1 MDASQSRTK
10 GATVPA
16 KSAGALVL
24 AATLAAAAAWPPFL
38 PPPGALD
45 PDAAAIVER
54 VWREPTF
61 TRIVD
66 GGRAAVPFEVYL
78 AFVDL
83 PEVTAAAARH
93 LGLARYEVHV
103 LGPDQYRATDHEG
116 AEGVYR
122 VLVREGGRRVVV
134 SSGRHRGAIL
144 GTIEG
149 HAVTVLD
156 FDERDGVTTRRLSAW
171 VLIESQVAAALARLL
186 VPVFGT
192 VVDRKLT
199 EGFRVT
205 ERVTLWALQRP
216 AEFCRWLAGER
227 VAPARR
233 AQLDTLVPVCEAGRL
248 HAVPPP
254 R

>member
-1 MDASQSRTK
+1 M
-10 GATVPA
+10 PA

-24 AATLAAAAAWPPFL
+24 AATLALGAAWPSFL

-45 PDAAAIVER
+45 PDVVATVER

-66 GGRAAVPFEVYL
+66 GGQAAVPFEAYL
-78 AFVDL
+78 TFVDL

-103 LGPDQYRATDHEG
+103 LGPDRYRATDHEG

-122 VLVREGGRRVVV
+122 VLARDGGRRVVL

-144 GTIEG
+144 GAIEG

-156 FDERDGVTTRRLSAW
+156 FGDRGGVTTRRLSAW

-186 VPVFGT
+186 VPVFGG

-216 AEFCRWLAGER
+216 AEFCRWLAEER

-233 AQLDTLVPVCEAGRL
+233 AALDALVPACEAGRL
-248 HAVPPP
+248 HAAPPA